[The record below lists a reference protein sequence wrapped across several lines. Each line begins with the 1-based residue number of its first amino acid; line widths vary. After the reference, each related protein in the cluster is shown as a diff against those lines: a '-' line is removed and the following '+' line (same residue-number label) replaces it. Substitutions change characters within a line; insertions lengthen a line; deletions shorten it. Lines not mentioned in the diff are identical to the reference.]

1 MRYLQLALLSVAVV
15 ALASCGGSSKP
26 VSVNVSPMSAT
37 LNPGGTQQFT
47 ATVSGGHSGSV
58 TWNVNGT
65 AGGSSATGTVS
76 SAGLYTAPAK
86 ISSAV
91 SATVQAISTQDSSKT
106 ATATVKV
113 VPKTTAS
120 VNRAVEPFPIELG
133 TSGGNANDEN
143 TKFCCSGTL
152 GALVNRGGSNY
163 ILSANHVLAKSGSAS
178 SGDPILQPGLTDVSC
193 DASRAHAVAHL
204 SQMPSLK
211 TSNVDAALAL
221 IAPGAVDTTGG
232 ILELGSGGG
241 AGAPAAGNANPS
253 VGEHV
258 AKSGRSTG
266 LTCSSISSVNTS
278 AKVDYQPSCNDGT
291 TFSVT
296 FTNQL
301 VIAGG
306 SFSASGDSGA
316 LIVDSSTAQPVGLL
330 YAGND
335 TNTVANPISDVLNA
349 LSDPGTGEVPVVV
362 GGAQHSIACTS
373 AQSASTPTQ
382 AAQPMSDKSFRHATD
397 AKKRHERVLFG
408 EPAVL
413 GIGVG
418 RSESDSSRP
427 VVVVYVDKHQLTPA
441 IPKTLDGVETRVEPT
456 ERFRAFGWN
465 QKAPVLACSKPA
477 R

>member
-1 MRYLQLALLSVAVV
+1 MRYLQISFLIFLMIGLS
-15 ALASCGGSSKP
+15 SCGGSSKP

-37 LNPGGTQQFT
+37 LNPGATQQFT

-65 AGGSSATGTVS
+65 AGGTAATGTVS
-76 SAGLYTAPAK
+76 SSGLYTAPAK

-91 SATVQAISTQDSSKT
+91 SATVQAVSTQDSSKT

-152 GALVNRGGSNY
+152 GALVSRGGSNY

-178 SGDPILQPGLTDVSC
+178 SGDSIIQPGLTDASC
-193 DASRAHAVAHL
+193 DASRAHSVGHL
-204 SQMPSLK
+204 SQVAPLK

-221 IAPGAVDTTGG
+221 INPGAVDTTGG
-232 ILELGSGGG
+232 ILELGSGEGV
-241 AGAPAAGNANPS
+241 GAPAAGNANPT

-278 AKVDYQPSCNDGT
+278 AKVDYQPSCNEGT

-316 LIVDSSTAQPVGLL
+316 LIVDSGTAQPVGLL

-335 TNTVANPISDVLNA
+335 TSTVANPISDVLNA
-349 LSDPGTGEVPVVV
+349 LSDPSTGEAPVVV
-362 GGAQHSIACTS
+362 GGAQHSVACTS
-373 AQSASTPTQ
+373 AQSASAPTQ
-382 AAQPMSDKSFRHATD
+382 AVQAISDESLRHAAD
-397 AKKRHERVLFG
+397 AKERHEQDLFRQ
-408 EPAVL
+408 PAVL
-413 GIGVG
+413 GVGVG

-427 VVVVYVDKHQLTPA
+427 VLVIYADKHQLTPA
-441 IPKTLDGVETRVEPT
+441 IPKTLDGVETRVVPS

-465 QKAPVLACSKPA
+465 EKAPVAACAKPA